1 MKNVV
6 ILGST
11 GSIGTQTLNVIGR
24 NTDKFRVLAVVAG
37 SNAEKL
43 SEQANLFH
51 PEYVGLFDINAV
63 KNLNLNYAPEIYAGE
78 DVSARFAA
86 LEKADIVVV
95 AITGMNAFD
104 GVISAILHQKAV
116 ALASKEVLV
125 SGGEFVMNLARQNNV
140 DVLPVDSE
148 HSAVWQCLEGKK
160 SSDVDK
166 IILTAS
172 GGPFYNVHSV
182 EELKNVTPEQ
192 AVRHPNWNMGK
203 KISVDSAT
211 MMNKGLELIEA
222 SHLFGTPNVD
232 YIVHPQSIIH
242 SWCVLSTEALW
253 HRYPRRQ
260 WNFPFSLR
268 FHTPNVLKPKVSSLI
283 LTNNLRS
290 CLPKKTFLF
299 FLSLRNNAL
308 KPGSARRAFSMR
320 QTKRRY
326 SCFSTGKSALRI
338 FKISCPK
345 FCNANR
351 L

>member
-172 GGPFYNVHSV
+172 GGPFIMYILS
-182 EELKNVTPEQ
+182 KN
-192 AVRHPNWNMGK
+192 
-203 KISVDSAT
+203 
-211 MMNKGLELIEA
+211 
-222 SHLFGTPNVD
+222 
-232 YIVHPQSIIH
+232 
-242 SWCVLSTEALW
+242 
-253 HRYPRRQ
+253 
-260 WNFPFSLR
+260 
-268 FHTPNVLKPKVSSLI
+268 
-283 LTNNLRS
+283 
-290 CLPKKTFLF
+290 
-299 FLSLRNNAL
+299 
-308 KPGSARRAFSMR
+308 
-320 QTKRRY
+320 
-326 SCFSTGKSALRI
+326 
-338 FKISCPK
+338 
-345 FCNANR
+345 
-351 L
+351 